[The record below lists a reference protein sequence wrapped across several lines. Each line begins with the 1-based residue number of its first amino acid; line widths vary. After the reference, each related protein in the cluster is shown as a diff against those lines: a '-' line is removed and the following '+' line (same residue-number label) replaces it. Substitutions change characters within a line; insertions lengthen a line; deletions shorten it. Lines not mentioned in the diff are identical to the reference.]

1 MHEPKCRRCGAPPTK
16 AVVFGFS
23 GIGEPVTSYDSD
35 GSGYCTEDIDPAEYA
50 QVAYAEC
57 QACGEQ
63 ADTIHALMGMD
74 PDAIDASP
82 PEAIG

>member
-1 MHEPKCRRCGAPPTK
+1 M
-16 AVVFGFS
+16 
-23 GIGEPVTSYDSD
+23 TSYDPTT
-35 GSGYCTEDIDPAEYA
+35 GYYATEDIDPAEYA